1 MNISEAL
8 LHALKERGVRQIFG
22 IPGDFA
28 LPFFAVVEKSA
39 ILPLYTLSHEP
50 AVGFAADATARAN
63 CTLGAAAVTYGAG
76 AFNIVNAVTAAYAEK
91 CPLIVISGAP
101 GIDESARGLLLH
113 HQGKTLESQYEV
125 FANIT
130 CAQARLDD
138 SAAAPA
144 EIARVLDAAYNHS
157 LPAYIELPRD
167 MASERCERVPS
178 LHSTPV
184 DTDALVACAEEVL
197 TRLCEAKSP
206 VLMAGVELRRYRL
219 EDKAAELARRLDV
232 PVVTSFMGRG
242 LLAHSDPPA
251 LGTYLG
257 VAGEPELTRLVENS
271 DGLLLLGVIP
281 SDTNF
286 GVSAHQI
293 NMGRA
298 IHAFNRQVK
307 LGYHVYQ
314 EIPLADLIDAMLA
327 RVKARSPSRT
337 RTRGVRY
344 PRGLTAD
351 DNKITPTAIA
361 RAVNDLM
368 DAHGLMPIASDIGDC
383 LFTAMEISQT
393 DLIAP
398 GYYAGMGYGAPAGIG
413 LQIATG
419 QRPLILVGD
428 GAFQMTGWELGNCK
442 RYGLDP
448 IVIVFNNASWGMLR
462 VLQPES
468 KFNDLDD
475 WHFAEMAAPLGGIG
489 MRVTT
494 RKELQQALNRAI
506 NERGKFFLIE
516 AMIERGEISDILRRY
531 LNGLSRRGPSAP
543 RP

>member
-8 LHALKERGVRQIFG
+8 LHALKDRGVGQVFG

-28 LPFFAVVEKSA
+28 LPFFAVLEKSA

-50 AVGFAADATARAN
+50 AVGFAADAAARVN

-91 CPLIVISGAP
+91 CPLVVISGAP
-101 GIDESARGLLLH
+101 GADESARGLLLH
-113 HQGKTLESQYEV
+113 HQGKALDSQYKV
-125 FANIT
+125 FTNIT

-138 SAAAPA
+138 ADTAPT
-144 EIARVLDAAYNHS
+144 EIGRVLDTARQHS

-167 MASERCERVPS
+167 MANVSCQPVSSSRA
-178 LHSTPV
+178 TPV
-184 DTDALVACAEEVL
+184 DTDALAACAEEVL
-197 TRLCEAKSP
+197 ARLSDASSP

-219 EDKAAELARRLDV
+219 EDKVAELARRLDV

-242 LLAHSDPPA
+242 LLAHSDLPA

-257 VAGEPELTRLVENS
+257 VAGEPGLTQLVENS

-286 GVSAHQI
+286 GVSARQI

-307 LGYHVYQ
+307 LGYHVYH
-314 EIPLADLIDAMLA
+314 EMPLADLIDGMLA
-327 RVKARSPSRT
+327 RVEARSHSRAPT
-337 RTRGVRY
+337 NGVLY

-351 DNKITPTAIA
+351 DNKITPTDIA
-361 RAVNDLM
+361 RAINDLM
-368 DAHGLMPIASDIGDC
+368 GAHGLMPIASDVGDC
-383 LFTAMEISQT
+383 LFTAMEIAQT

-398 GYYAGMGYGAPAGIG
+398 GYYAGMGYGVPAGMG

-419 QRPLILVGD
+419 NRPLILVGD
-428 GAFQMTGWELGNCK
+428 GAFQMTGWELGNCQ
-442 RYGLDP
+442 RYRLDP
-448 IVIVFNNASWGMLR
+448 IVIVFNNASWEMLR
-462 VLQPES
+462 VLRPEC
-468 KFNDLDD
+468 KFNDLDE
-475 WHFAEMAAPLGGIG
+475 WHFADMAVPLGGTG
-489 MRVTT
+489 VRVAT
-494 RKELQQALNRAI
+494 RKQLQQALDRATH
-506 NERGKFFLIE
+506 EGGKFFLIE

-531 LNGLSRRGPSAP
+531 LKGLSRKRPSKG
-543 RP
+543 